1 MRLLAF
7 NDGNQPCIGALSD
20 EGVVNLSR
28 IDAAAPTDLG
38 AVVKAGKLAEIASI
52 LACSNGT
59 VHHKLDA
66 LDLQLPVA
74 TPGKILCL
82 GLNYMDH
89 IAEGPFEKQPFPAI
103 FMRSPTSLVP
113 ANKPIRAP
121 RMSNSMD

>member
-7 NDGNQPCIGALSD
+7 NERHQPRIGALSD
-20 EGVVNLSR
+20 AGVVNLSR

-38 AVVKAGKLAEIASI
+38 AEVKAGKLADIGAI
-52 LACSNGT
+52 LARADGA
-59 VHHKLDA
+59 VHHQLDD

-103 FMRSPTSLVP
+103 FMRSPT
-113 ANKPIRAP
+113 
-121 RMSNSMD
+121 